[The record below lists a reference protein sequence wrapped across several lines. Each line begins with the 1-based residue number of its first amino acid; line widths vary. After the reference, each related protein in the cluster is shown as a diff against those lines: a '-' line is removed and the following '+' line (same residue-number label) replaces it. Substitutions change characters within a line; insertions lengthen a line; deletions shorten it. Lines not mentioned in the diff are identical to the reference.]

1 MGAVA
6 VLDELL
12 SESPFRA
19 GVTLDHLVPAREA
32 VYAEI
37 PVEVPQRLRAA
48 LAARGVARLYSH
60 QAEVFANVVA
70 GRDSVVVTPTAS
82 GKTLCYNLPVLTR
95 VMERREARALYLFP
109 TKALAQDQLTEL
121 TDVCAHLDSGIRT
134 FTYDGDTSPSARSAI
149 REAGHV
155 VITNP
160 DMLHAAILPHHT
172 KWLKLFQNLEYV
184 VIDELHAY
192 RGVFGSHLGNVIR
205 RLHRVCAF
213 YGSRPTF
220 ILASATIAN
229 PGELAEKILERQ
241 VTVVDANGAP
251 SAPKRL
257 VFYNPPVVNADLGL
271 RRSSLLESQRIA
283 ARFLAGGA
291 QTIVFGRSRLQVEVL
306 LSYLKQG
313 GSDRLGRHG
322 DIRGYR
328 GGYLPGQRR
337 EIERGLRTGAVR
349 GVVATNALEL
359 GIDVGQMQAAVLC
372 GYPGSIASTWQQL
385 GRAGRRDEPAVGVL
399 VCSSSPID
407 QFLAR
412 HPEYF
417 LQSSPEHGLV
427 DPDNLLVLL
436 GHLQASL
443 YEVPFEQGEP
453 FGTSKVEEMLALL
466 RDEGQAHHSGGRW
479 FWSSEAFPASEV
491 SLRSILADNV
501 VIIDTGGGLAPHHPP
516 ATAAARADATGG
528 LRGAGPPQ
536 VIGEMDQFAAQ
547 TLLHDQAI
555 YLHEGQQYHV
565 DHLDWAEKKAYVRPV
580 NVDYYT
586 DADRSARVQVLE
598 SFDTVEGA
606 LFKAHGE
613 VQVTSLATIF
623 KKIRFHTHE
632 AIGAGPIDLPQVDL
646 HTTSYWLRV
655 PAELAATYP
664 RLKLQAGLQGLANVV
679 RHTASVFLMCD
690 PRDLGVAVQVRSPQ
704 TGGPTVFVYD
714 IFPGGVGL
722 SPRLF
727 DLHDRLLTA
736 AADLIS
742 GCDCVSGCPSCVG
755 AMVERDVDTKD
766 AALRLARAEP
776 GQIEVSHAAAG
787 SA

>member
-1 MGAVA
+1 MGAPE
-6 VLDELL
+6 VLDDLL
-12 SESPFRA
+12 RDPSFRA
-19 GVTLDHLVPAREA
+19 GVALDHLIPAREA
-32 VYAEI
+32 SYA
-37 PVEVPQRLRAA
+37 PLPPAVPETLRRA
-48 LAARGVARLYSH
+48 LAERRLVRLYSH
-60 QAEVFANVVA
+60 QAEVFENVSA
-70 GRDSVVVTPTAS
+70 GRDTVVVTPTAS
-82 GKTLCYNLPVLTR
+82 GKTLCYNLPVLSR
-95 VMERREARALYLFP
+95 VLERPEARALYLFP
-109 TKALAQDQLTEL
+109 TKALAQDQLAELTEL
-121 TDVCAHLDSGIRT
+121 CRHLDAGIRT
-134 FTYDGDTSPSARSAI
+134 YTYDGDTPPNARSAI
-149 REAGHV
+149 REAGHI

-160 DMLHAAILPHHT
+160 DMLHAAVLPHHT

-205 RLHRVCAF
+205 RLHRVCSF
-213 YGSRPTF
+213 YGAHPTF

-241 VTVVDANGAP
+241 VTVVDRNGAP
-251 SAPKRL
+251 SAPRRL
-257 VFYNPPVVNADLGL
+257 VFYNPPVVNAELGL
-271 RRSSLLESQRIA
+271 RRSALLESQRIA

-306 LSYLKQG
+306 LSYLKQAN
-313 GSDRLGRHG
+313 SDRLGRNG

-337 EIERGLRTGAVR
+337 EIERGLRSGEVR

-385 GRAGRRDEPAVGVL
+385 GRAGRRDEPSVGVL
-399 VCSSSPID
+399 VCSSSPVD

-443 YEVPFEQGEP
+443 FEVPFDDGER
-453 FGTSKVEEMLALL
+453 FGRPDVVEMLGLL
-466 RDEGQAHHSGGRW
+466 EDEGQAHHSGGRW
-479 FWSSEAFPASEV
+479 YWSSEAFPASEV
-491 SLRSILADNV
+491 SLRSILAENV
-501 VIIDTGGGLAPHHPP
+501 VIIDTGGGQAPHQPP
-516 ATAAARADATGG
+516 VSPLARADGKGG
-528 LRGAGPPQ
+528 LRGAGPPR

-586 DADRSARVQVLE
+586 DADRSATVQVLE
-598 SFDTVEGA
+598 AFASAEETLA
-606 LFKAHGE
+606 RAHGE
-613 VQVTSLATIF
+613 VQVTSLATVF

-632 AIGAGPIDLPQVDL
+632 AVGAGPIDLPQVDL

-655 PAELAATYP
+655 PAELASTYP
-664 RLKLQAGLQGLANVV
+664 RLALQAGLQGLAHVL
-679 RHTASVFLMCD
+679 RHTASVYLMCD

-704 TGGPTVFVYD
+704 TGGPTIFVYD
-714 IFPGGVGL
+714 VFPGGVGL
-722 SPRLF
+722 SPRLYDF
-727 DLHDRLLTA
+727 HDRLLA
-736 AADLIS
+736 ASAELID
-742 GCDCVSGCPSCVG
+742 GCDCTSGCPSCIG
-755 AMVERDVDTKD
+755 AMVERGVDRKR
-766 AALRLARAEP
+766 AALSLAR
-776 GQIEVSHAAAG
+776 GQAGGLEVRHAAAR